1 MPVLANSFEGGTSG
15 TTVSLANSGGT
26 SGNAF
31 DVVNVGTATTVA
43 FDNAHSAHGGLSC
56 QLATAA
62 TSASAFVSWTTSMGS
77 QATAW
82 FRSYFYFTAN
92 PAVQHRIL
100 NFLSG
105 ATAVGNVLLKTNGT
119 LIFTNSAGATVLTT
133 ATTIPL
139 GSWWRLEGFVTGDA
153 AAGQWEFRLFTSNPD
168 AAVPDETQTS
178 AATQAM
184 TGAVTVYRF
193 GIGANIVSTGPFW
206 IDDIG
211 LSSTGYLGPAG
222 SAAAAPRSRSV
233 MAARAAG
240 IRGWLSRRAG
250 TFAGTGP
257 AVRALPG
264 PIRAQAAR
272 TRGGII
278 SRRAGIFAG
287 TGPPLRAPDGPV
299 QARALPRRGGSV
311 SHRAGTFTATAP
323 QAGPPVYPLGHPV
336 QSRRLPA
343 RGGSVSHRAG
353 TFAGSGPPVPALK
366 QPLGIYRRQPPPP
379 ARGRVL
385 SLDGIRQGGGP
396 VVRALDGPV
405 RGQPQKPVLYGR
417 ADSRAGIAVFVPPP
431 VLQNAASSPTVT
443 AGDTS
448 VLSATGAVHGAS
460 VAAQG
465 TSAASATGQS
475 SASSVTPAAS
485 STPSAS
491 DG

>member
-1 MPVLANSFEGGTSG
+1 
-15 TTVSLANSGGT
+15 
-26 SGNAF
+26 
-31 DVVNVGTATTVA
+31 
-43 FDNAHSAHGGLSC
+43 
-56 QLATAA
+56 
-62 TSASAFVSWTTSMGS
+62 
-77 QATAW
+77 
-82 FRSYFYFTAN
+82 
-92 PAVQHRIL
+92 
-100 NFLSG
+100 
-105 ATAVGNVLLKTNGT
+105 
-119 LIFTNSAGATVLTT
+119 
-133 ATTIPL
+133 
-139 GSWWRLEGFVTGDA
+139 
-153 AAGQWEFRLFTSNPD
+153 
-168 AAVPDETQTS
+168 
-178 AATQAM
+178 
-184 TGAVTVYRF
+184 
-193 GIGANIVSTGPFW
+193 
-206 IDDIG
+206 
-211 LSSTGYLGPAG
+211 
-222 SAAAAPRSRSV
+222 

-299 QARALPRRGGSV
+299 QARALPR
-311 SHRAGTFTATAP
+311 
-323 QAGPPVYPLGHPV
+323 
-336 QSRRLPA
+336 